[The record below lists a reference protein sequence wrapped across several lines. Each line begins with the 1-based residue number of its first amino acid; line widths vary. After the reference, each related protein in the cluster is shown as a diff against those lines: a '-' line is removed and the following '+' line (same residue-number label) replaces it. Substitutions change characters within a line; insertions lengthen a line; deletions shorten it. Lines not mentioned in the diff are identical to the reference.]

1 MADEKC
7 PYCFGVIDRTDKVC
21 PHCTRGLTG
30 RALQENPPGGPAA
43 VSAVVV
49 GVPTSTTVLL
59 ILAILLGLFGV
70 LTLSEATR
78 GVGMICFGCLLA
90 VWGRI
95 FQAAAHHRDGVRRR
109 VG

>member
-7 PYCFGVIDRTDKVC
+7 PYCSGSVDRTDKVC
-21 PHCTRGLTG
+21 PHCTRSLTA
-30 RALQENPPGGPAA
+30 RALQENPPGGPDA

-59 ILAILLGLFGV
+59 ILALLLGLFG
-70 LTLSEATR
+70 LLSLSEATR
-78 GVGMICFGCLLA
+78 GVGLICAGCLLA

-95 FQAAAHHRDGVRRR
+95 FQAAGHHRDAARRR
-109 VG
+109 